1 MFPNFLSVFC
11 ESVVY
16 LFCTQVV
23 FTEAIRA
30 KGYHDQIPPHNFEF
44 KHNAADPYERQIGT
58 QVLMDI
64 LLLAKC
70 DHFLHT
76 ESSVASLASY
86 FNPHM
91 ISYFLQD
98 EKPVKVCFYCLY
110 SDEKHLLKLV
120 LKQNNDNQ
128 LRTQIIFNE
137 IILQEPRKL
146 REGKRTEGTRKSEL
160 EGLDE
165 SEDFLETLECFQSN
179 SAESACPNTAKGIF
193 VSFQEAFDMFRPLLS
208 DSYHKML

>member
-1 MFPNFLSVFC
+1 MVQHAKIETWPVSGQFDNTL
-11 ESVVY
+11 Y
-16 LFCTQVV
+16 THLNLFCTQVV

-30 KGYHDQIPPHNFEF
+30 KRYHDQIPPHNFEF

-91 ISYFLQD
+91 TSYFLQD
-98 EKPVKVCFYCLY
+98 ENLAKVC
-110 SDEKHLLKLV
+110 LKP
-120 LKQNNDNQ
+120 
-128 LRTQIIFNE
+128 F
-137 IILQEPRKL
+137 
-146 REGKRTEGTRKSEL
+146 
-160 EGLDE
+160 
-165 SEDFLETLECFQSN
+165 C
-179 SAESACPNTAKGIF
+179 
-193 VSFQEAFDMFRPLLS
+193 
-208 DSYHKML
+208 